1 VLASYA
7 HCCTDLLSHL
17 ARVDADSFDQLTGHL
32 TPAHMNYF
40 SHWDRLIDLEEAE
53 MYRNREEVRLRL
65 PIFVLRSLPV
75 RGLTT
80 TRSNFRYGS

>member
-1 VLASYA
+1 MRTVALTY
-7 HCCTDLLSHL
+7 CPIL
-17 ARVDADSFDQLTGHL
+17 RVDTDTFDQLTGHL

-65 PIFVLRSLPV
+65 PIFVLHCALCQW
-75 RGLTT
+75 RGLIT